1 MQHCGKEGGRMRR
14 RLTANLGLK
23 ILAFFSA
30 VLMWFVVVNIDD
42 PVTDKTY
49 NGIPVSVINEEVVT
63 TTNRT
68 YQIVDNTQEVM
79 VTVSANRSVLNKIRS
94 EDIVAVADMKELSLG
109 TQIPIEVSIP
119 GYKYEKVYSSPG
131 NLQVKIE
138 DEAKN
143 NFPITPS
150 TIGTVREGYVLGDLK
165 PNPEKV
171 TLRGPKSVIDSISK
185 VVAEANVSGLS
196 ENADIEGR
204 LILYDANNNVIDQ
217 TLLANNLGKDGVSVR
232 VTLHQIRSVPVK
244 PDTSMLTPAEGC
256 KVGSVNVEPREV
268 RVTGEEDDLDKLE
281 EIEIPAEELDIS
293 DLSERTERIIDIS
306 SYLPDGVSLVEEN
319 ARSVVVTIQI
329 EQPGVKYYEVSTSSI
344 TVNNLSEDL
353 ELSYGAVDL
362 EIQVRGPAETLKVF
376 TVAKKVSIDLKNY
389 QTPGIY
395 LVPVA
400 VELPEGC
407 SLVDSEEVEIIL
419 EKITEDEQVE

>member
-1 MQHCGKEGGRMRR
+1 MRR

-49 NGIPVSVINEEVVT
+49 NGIPVSVINEDVVT

-143 NFPITPS
+143 NLPITPS
-150 TIGTVREGYVLGDLK
+150 TIGTVREGY
-165 PNPEKV
+165 
-171 TLRGPKSVIDSISK
+171 
-185 VVAEANVSGLS
+185 
-196 ENADIEGR
+196 
-204 LILYDANNNVIDQ
+204 DA
-217 TLLANNLGKDGVSVR
+217 AR
-232 VTLHQIRSVPVK
+232 PQI
-244 PDTSMLTPAEGC
+244 C
-256 KVGSVNVEPREV
+256 H
-268 RVTGEEDDLDKLE
+268 
-281 EIEIPAEELDIS
+281 
-293 DLSERTERIIDIS
+293 
-306 SYLPDGVSLVEEN
+306 
-319 ARSVVVTIQI
+319 
-329 EQPGVKYYEVSTSSI
+329 
-344 TVNNLSEDL
+344 
-353 ELSYGAVDL
+353 
-362 EIQVRGPAETLKVF
+362 
-376 TVAKKVSIDLKNY
+376 
-389 QTPGIY
+389 
-395 LVPVA
+395 
-400 VELPEGC
+400 
-407 SLVDSEEVEIIL
+407 
-419 EKITEDEQVE
+419 

>member
-1 MQHCGKEGGRMRR
+1 MKR

-23 ILAFFSA
+23 VLAFFSA
-30 VLMWFVVVNIDD
+30 VLMWFLVVNIDD
-42 PVTDKTY
+42 PVTEKTY
-49 NGIPVSVINEEVVT
+49 TGIPVSVINEEVVT

-68 YQIVDNTQEVM
+68 YQIVDNTQEVT
-79 VTVSANRSVLNKIRS
+79 VTVSANRSVLNKIRA
-94 EDIVAVADMKELSLG
+94 EDIVAIADMKELSLG
-109 TQIPIEVSIP
+109 TQIPIDVSIP
-119 GYKYEKVYSSPG
+119 GYKYEKVFSSPG

-143 NFPITPS
+143 NFPITPA
-150 TIGTVREGYVLGDLK
+150 TIGTVREGYVLGEIK

-171 TLRGPKSVIDSISK
+171 TLRGPKSVIDSISR

-196 ENADIEGR
+196 ENSDIEGR

-232 VTLHQIRSVPVK
+232 VTLHQIRSVSVK
-244 PDTSMLTPAEGC
+244 PDTSMITAAAGC
-256 KVGSVNVEPREV
+256 KVSAVNIEPREV
-268 RVTGEEDDLDKLE
+268 RVTGKEEDLDKLDA
-281 EIEIPAEELDIS
+281 IEIPAEDLTIS

-306 SYLPDGVSLVEEN
+306 PYLPDGVSLVEEN
-319 ARSVVVTIQI
+319 ASSVVMTILI
-329 EQPGVKYYEVSTSSI
+329 EQPGVKNYEVSTSSI
-344 TVNNLSEDL
+344 TVNNLAENL

-362 EIQVRGPAETLKVF
+362 EIQVKGPAEVLKVF

-400 VELPEGC
+400 VELPDGC
-407 SLVDSEEVEIIL
+407 TLLDTEEVEIIL
-419 EKITEDEQVE
+419 EKKTEDDQEE

>member
-1 MQHCGKEGGRMRR
+1 MRR

-23 ILAFFSA
+23 VLAFFSA
-30 VLMWFVVVNIDD
+30 VFMWLVVVNIDD
-42 PVTDKTY
+42 PVTEKTY
-49 NGIPVSVINEEVVT
+49 TGIPVSVINEEVVT

-68 YQIVDNTQEVM
+68 YHIVDNTQEVM

-94 EDIVAVADMKELSLG
+94 EDIIAVADMKELSLG

-119 GYKYEKVYSSPG
+119 RYKYEKVYTSPV

-171 TLRGPKSVIDSISK
+171 TLRGPKSVIDSISR

-204 LILYDANNNVIDQ
+204 LILYDVNNNVIDQ

-244 PDTSMLTPAEGC
+244 PDSSMITAATGC
-256 KVGSVNVEPREV
+256 KVSNVMVEPKEV
-268 RVTGEEDDLDKLE
+268 RVTGEEEDLDKLD
-281 EIEIPAEELDIS
+281 EIEIPAEDLAIS
-293 DLSERTERIIDIS
+293 DLTERTERMVDIS
-306 SYLPDGVSLVEEN
+306 SYLPEGVTLVDEN
-319 ARSVVVTIQI
+319 AGSVVVTILI
-329 EQPGVKYYEVSTSSI
+329 EQPGVKNYEVSTSSI
-344 TVNNLSEDL
+344 TVNNLAEDL
-353 ELSYGAVDL
+353 ELSYGSVDL
-362 EIQVRGPAETLKVF
+362 EIQIRGPEEILKVF
-376 TVAKKVSIDLKNY
+376 TVAKRVSIDLKIY
-389 QTPGIY
+389 QSPGTY
-395 LVPVA
+395 LVPVT
-400 VELPEGC
+400 VELPDGC
-407 SLVDSEEVEIIL
+407 TLVDSDEVEIIL
-419 EKITEDEQVE
+419 EKKTEYDQEE

>member
-1 MQHCGKEGGRMRR
+1 MKR

-23 ILAFFSA
+23 VLAFFSA
-30 VLMWFVVVNIDD
+30 VLMWFLVVNIDD
-42 PVTDKTY
+42 PVTEKTY
-49 NGIPVSVINEEVVT
+49 TGIPVSVINEEVVT

-68 YQIVDNTQEVM
+68 YQIVDNTQEVT
-79 VTVSANRSVLNKIRS
+79 VTVSANRSVLNKIRA
-94 EDIVAVADMKELSLG
+94 EDIVAIADMKELSLG
-109 TQIPIEVSIP
+109 TQIPIDVSIP
-119 GYKYEKVYSSPG
+119 GYKYEKVFSSPG

-143 NFPITPS
+143 NFPITPA
-150 TIGTVREGYVLGDLK
+150 TIGTVREGYVLGEIK

-171 TLRGPKSVIDSISK
+171 TLRGPKSVIDSISR

-196 ENADIEGR
+196 ENSDIEGR

-244 PDTSMLTPAEGC
+244 PDTSMITAAAGC
-256 KVGSVNVEPREV
+256 KVSAVNIEPREV
-268 RVTGEEDDLDKLE
+268 RVTGKKEDLDKLDA
-281 EIEIPAEELDIS
+281 IEIPAEDLTIS
-293 DLSERTERIIDIS
+293 DLSERTERIVDIS

-319 ARSVVVTIQI
+319 ASSVVMTILI
-329 EQPGVKYYEVSTSSI
+329 EQPGVKNYEVSTSSI
-344 TVNNLSEDL
+344 TVNNLAENL

-362 EIQVRGPAETLKVF
+362 EIQVKGPAEVLKVF

-400 VELPEGC
+400 VELPDGC
-407 SLVDSEEVEIIL
+407 TLLDTEEVEIIL
-419 EKITEDEQVE
+419 EKKTEDDQEE

>member
-1 MQHCGKEGGRMRR
+1 MRR

-23 ILAFFSA
+23 VLAFFSA
-30 VLMWFVVVNIDD
+30 VFMWLVVVNIDD
-42 PVTDKTY
+42 PVTEKTY
-49 NGIPVSVINEEVVT
+49 TGIPVSVINEEVVT

-94 EDIVAVADMKELSLG
+94 EDIIAVADMKELSLG

-119 GYKYEKVYSSPG
+119 RYKYEKVYTSPV

-171 TLRGPKSVIDSISK
+171 TLRGPKSVIDSISR

-204 LILYDANNNVIDQ
+204 LILYDVNNNVIDQ

-244 PDTSMLTPAEGC
+244 PDSSMITAATGC
-256 KVGSVNVEPREV
+256 KVSNVMVEPKEV
-268 RVTGEEDDLDKLE
+268 RVTGEEEDLDKLD
-281 EIEIPAEELDIS
+281 EIEIPAEDLAIS
-293 DLSERTERIIDIS
+293 DLTERTERMVDIS
-306 SYLPDGVSLVEEN
+306 SYLPEGVTLVDEN
-319 ARSVVVTIQI
+319 AGSVVVTILI
-329 EQPGVKYYEVSTSSI
+329 EQPGVKNYEVSTSSI
-344 TVNNLSEDL
+344 TVNNLAEDL
-353 ELSYGAVDL
+353 ELSYGSVDL
-362 EIQVRGPAETLKVF
+362 EIQIRGPEEILKVF
-376 TVAKKVSIDLKNY
+376 TVAKRVSIDLKIY
-389 QTPGIY
+389 QSPGTY
-395 LVPVA
+395 LVPVT
-400 VELPEGC
+400 VELPDGC
-407 SLVDSEEVEIIL
+407 TLVDSDEVEIIL
-419 EKITEDEQVE
+419 EKKAEYDQEE

>member
-1 MQHCGKEGGRMRR
+1 MRR

-23 ILAFFSA
+23 VLAFFSA
-30 VLMWFVVVNIDD
+30 VFMWLVVVNIDD
-42 PVTDKTY
+42 PVTEKTY
-49 NGIPVSVINEEVVT
+49 TGIPVSVINEEVVT

-94 EDIVAVADMKELSLG
+94 EDIIAVADMKELSLG

-119 GYKYEKVYSSPG
+119 RYKYEKVYTSPV

-171 TLRGPKSVIDSISK
+171 TLRGPKSVIDSISR

-204 LILYDANNNVIDQ
+204 LILYDVNNNVIDQ

-244 PDTSMLTPAEGC
+244 PDSSMITAATGC
-256 KVGSVNVEPREV
+256 KVSNVMVEPKEV
-268 RVTGEEDDLDKLE
+268 RVTGEEEDLDKLD
-281 EIEIPAEELDIS
+281 EIEIPAEDLAIS
-293 DLSERTERIIDIS
+293 DLTERTERMVDIS
-306 SYLPDGVSLVEEN
+306 SYLPEGVTLVDEN
-319 ARSVVVTIQI
+319 AGSVVVTILI
-329 EQPGVKYYEVSTSSI
+329 EQPGVKNYEVSTSSI
-344 TVNNLSEDL
+344 TVNNLAEDL
-353 ELSYGAVDL
+353 ELSYGSVDL
-362 EIQVRGPAETLKVF
+362 EIQIRGPEEILKVF
-376 TVAKKVSIDLKNY
+376 TVAKRVSIDLKIY
-389 QTPGIY
+389 QSPGTY
-395 LVPVA
+395 LVPVT
-400 VELPEGC
+400 VELPDGC
-407 SLVDSEEVEIIL
+407 TLVDSDEVEIIL
-419 EKITEDEQVE
+419 EYDQEE

>member
-1 MQHCGKEGGRMRR
+1 MQRCGKEGGRMKR

-23 ILAFFSA
+23 VLAFFSA
-30 VLMWFVVVNIDD
+30 VLMWFLVVNIDD
-42 PVTDKTY
+42 PVTEKTY
-49 NGIPVSVINEEVVT
+49 TGIPVSVINEEVVT

-68 YQIVDNTQEVM
+68 YQIVDNTQEVT
-79 VTVSANRSVLNKIRS
+79 VTVSANRSVLNKIRA
-94 EDIVAVADMKELSLG
+94 EDIVAIADMKELSLG
-109 TQIPIEVSIP
+109 TQIPIDVSIP
-119 GYKYEKVYSSPG
+119 GYKYEKVFSSPG

-143 NFPITPS
+143 NFPITPA
-150 TIGTVREGYVLGDLK
+150 TIGTVREGYVLGEIK

-171 TLRGPKSVIDSISK
+171 TLRGPKSVIDSISR

-196 ENADIEGR
+196 ENSDIEGR

-244 PDTSMLTPAEGC
+244 PDTSMITAAAGC
-256 KVGSVNVEPREV
+256 KVSAVNIEPREV
-268 RVTGEEDDLDKLE
+268 RVTGKKEDLDKLDA
-281 EIEIPAEELDIS
+281 IEIPAEDLTIS
-293 DLSERTERIIDIS
+293 DLSERTERIVDIS

-319 ARSVVVTIQI
+319 ASSVVMTILI
-329 EQPGVKYYEVSTSSI
+329 EQPGVKNYEVSTSSI
-344 TVNNLSEDL
+344 TVNNLAENL

-362 EIQVRGPAETLKVF
+362 EIQVKGPAEVLKVF

-400 VELPEGC
+400 VELPDGC
-407 SLVDSEEVEIIL
+407 TLLDTEEVEIIL
-419 EKITEDEQVE
+419 EKKTEDDQEE

>member
-1 MQHCGKEGGRMRR
+1 MRR

-23 ILAFFSA
+23 VLAFFSA
-30 VLMWFVVVNIDD
+30 VFMWLVVVNIDD
-42 PVTDKTY
+42 PVTEKTY
-49 NGIPVSVINEEVVT
+49 TGIPVSVINEEVVT

-109 TQIPIEVSIP
+109 SQIPIEVSIP
-119 GYKYEKVYSSPG
+119 KFKYEKVFTSPG

-150 TIGTVREGYVLGDLK
+150 TIGTVREGYVLGELK

-171 TLRGPKSVIDSISK
+171 TLRGPKSVIDSISR

-204 LILYDANNNVIDQ
+204 LILYDVNNNVIDQ

-244 PDTSMLTPAEGC
+244 PDSSMITAATGC
-256 KVGSVNVEPREV
+256 KVSNVMVEPKEV
-268 RVTGEEDDLDKLE
+268 RVTGEEEDLDKLD
-281 EIEIPAEELDIS
+281 EIEIPAEDLTIS
-293 DLSERTERIIDIS
+293 DLTERTERMIDIS
-306 SYLPDGVSLVEEN
+306 FYLPEGVTLVDEN
-319 ARSVVVTIQI
+319 AGSVVVTILI
-329 EQPGVKYYEVSTSSI
+329 EQPGVKNYEVSTSSI
-344 TVNNLSEDL
+344 TVNNLAEDL
-353 ELSYGAVDL
+353 ELSYGSVDL
-362 EIQVRGPAETLKVF
+362 EIQVRGPEEILKAF
-376 TVAKKVSIDLKNY
+376 TVAKRVSIDLKIY
-389 QTPGIY
+389 RSPGTY
-395 LVPVA
+395 LVPVT
-400 VELPEGC
+400 VELPDGC
-407 SLVDSEEVEIIL
+407 TLVDSDEVEIIL
-419 EKITEDEQVE
+419 EKKTEYDQEE

>member
-1 MQHCGKEGGRMRR
+1 MRR

-23 ILAFFSA
+23 VLAFFSA
-30 VLMWFVVVNIDD
+30 VLMWLVVVNIDD
-42 PVTDKTY
+42 PVTEKTY

-79 VTVSANRSVLNKIRS
+79 VTVSANRSVLNKIRA

-119 GYKYEKVYSSPG
+119 GHKYERAFTSPG

-150 TIGTVREGYVLGDLK
+150 TIGTVREGYVLGELK
-165 PNPEKV
+165 ANPEKV
-171 TLRGPKSVIDSISK
+171 ALRGPKSVIDSISR

-232 VTLHQIRSVPVK
+232 VILHQIRSVPVK
-244 PDTSMLTPAEGC
+244 PDTSMISAAVGC
-256 KVGSVNVEPREV
+256 KVGNVTVEPREV
-268 RVTGEEDDLDKLE
+268 RVTGEEEDLDKLDM
-281 EIEIPAEELDIS
+281 IEIPAEDLNIS
-293 DLSERTERIIDIS
+293 NLSERTERMVDIA
-306 SYLPDGVSLVEEN
+306 SYLPDGVTLVEEN
-319 ARSVVVTIQI
+319 ASSVVVTILI
-329 EQPGVKYYEVSTSSI
+329 EQPGVKNYEVSTSSI
-344 TVNNLSEDL
+344 TVNNLADDL

-362 EIQVRGPAETLKVF
+362 EIQVRGPAEILKVF

-389 QTPGIY
+389 QTPGTY

-400 VELPEGC
+400 VELPDGC
-407 SLVDSEEVEIIL
+407 TLVDSEEVEIIL
-419 EKITEDEQVE
+419 EKKTEDDQEE

>member
-1 MQHCGKEGGRMRR
+1 MKR

-23 ILAFFSA
+23 VLAFFSA
-30 VLMWFVVVNIDD
+30 VLMWFLVVNIDD
-42 PVTDKTY
+42 PVTEKTY
-49 NGIPVSVINEEVVT
+49 TGIPVSVINEEVVT

-68 YQIVDNTQEVM
+68 YQIVDNTQEVT
-79 VTVSANRSVLNKIRS
+79 VTVSANRSVLNKIRA
-94 EDIVAVADMKELSLG
+94 EDIVAIADMKELSLG
-109 TQIPIEVSIP
+109 TQIPIDVSIP
-119 GYKYEKVYSSPG
+119 GYKYEKVFSSPG

-143 NFPITPS
+143 NFPITPA
-150 TIGTVREGYVLGDLK
+150 TIGTVREGYVLGEIK
-165 PNPEKV
+165 SNPEKV
-171 TLRGPKSVIDSISK
+171 TLRGPKSVIDSISR

-196 ENADIEGR
+196 ENSDIEGR

-244 PDTSMLTPAEGC
+244 PDTSMITAAAGC
-256 KVGSVNVEPREV
+256 KVSAVNIEPREV
-268 RVTGEEDDLDKLE
+268 RVTGKEEDLDKLDA
-281 EIEIPAEELDIS
+281 IEIPAEDLTIS
-293 DLSERTERIIDIS
+293 DLSERTERIVDIS

-319 ARSVVVTIQI
+319 ASSVVMTILI
-329 EQPGVKYYEVSTSSI
+329 EQPGVKNYEVSTSSI
-344 TVNNLSEDL
+344 TVNNLAENL

-362 EIQVRGPAETLKVF
+362 EIQVKGPAEVLKVF

-400 VELPEGC
+400 VELPDGC
-407 SLVDSEEVEIIL
+407 TLLDTEEVEIIL
-419 EKITEDEQVE
+419 EKKTEDDQEE

>member
-1 MQHCGKEGGRMRR
+1 MRR

-23 ILAFFSA
+23 VLAFFSA
-30 VLMWFVVVNIDD
+30 VLMWLVVVNIDD
-42 PVTDKTY
+42 PVTEKTY
-49 NGIPVSVINEEVVT
+49 TGIPVSVINEEVVT

-68 YQIVDNTQEVM
+68 YQIVDNTQEVV

-119 GYKYEKVYSSPG
+119 GFKYEKVFTSPG

-150 TIGTVREGYVLGDLK
+150 TIGTVREGYVLGELK
-165 PNPEKV
+165 SNPEKV
-171 TLRGPKSVIDSISK
+171 TLRGPKSVIDSISR

-232 VTLHQIRSVPVK
+232 VTLHQIKSVPVK
-244 PDTSMLTPAEGC
+244 LDTSMITAASGC
-256 KVGSVNVEPREV
+256 RISAVNVEPREV
-268 RVTGEEDDLDKLE
+268 RVTGKEEDLNKLD
-281 EIEIPAEELDIS
+281 EIEIPAEDLTIS
-293 DLSERTERIIDIS
+293 NLSERTERMVDVS
-306 SYLPDGVSLVEEN
+306 PYLPDGVTLVEEN
-319 ARSVVVTIQI
+319 ASSVVITILI
-329 EQPGVKYYEVSTSSI
+329 EQPGVKNYEVSTSSI
-344 TVNNLSEDL
+344 TVKNLANDL
-353 ELSYGAVDL
+353 EISYRAVDL
-362 EIQVRGPAETLKVF
+362 EIQVKGPAEILKVF
-376 TVAKKVSIDLKNY
+376 TLAKKVSIDLKEY
-389 QTPGIY
+389 QDAGTY
-395 LVPVA
+395 LVPVV
-400 VELPEGC
+400 VELPDGC
-407 SLVDSEEVEIIL
+407 TLVDREEVEIIL
-419 EKITEDEQVE
+419 EKKTEDDQEE

>member
-1 MQHCGKEGGRMRR
+1 MRR

-23 ILAFFSA
+23 VLAFFSA
-30 VLMWFVVVNIDD
+30 VFMWLVVVNIDD
-42 PVTDKTY
+42 PVTEKTY
-49 NGIPVSVINEEVVT
+49 TGILVSVINEEVVT

-94 EDIVAVADMKELSLG
+94 EDIIAVADMKELSLG

-119 GYKYEKVYSSPG
+119 RYKYEKVYTSPV

-171 TLRGPKSVIDSISK
+171 TLRGPKSVIDSISR

-204 LILYDANNNVIDQ
+204 LILYDVNNNVIDQ

-244 PDTSMLTPAEGC
+244 PDSSMITAATGC
-256 KVGSVNVEPREV
+256 KVSNVMVEPKEV
-268 RVTGEEDDLDKLE
+268 RVTGEEEDLDKLD
-281 EIEIPAEELDIS
+281 EIEIPAEDLAIS
-293 DLSERTERIIDIS
+293 DLTERTERMVDIS
-306 SYLPDGVSLVEEN
+306 SYLPEGVTLVDEN
-319 ARSVVVTIQI
+319 AGSVVVTILI
-329 EQPGVKYYEVSTSSI
+329 EQPGVKNYEVSTSSI
-344 TVNNLSEDL
+344 TVNNLAEDL
-353 ELSYGAVDL
+353 ELSYGSVDL
-362 EIQVRGPAETLKVF
+362 EIQIRGPEEILKVF
-376 TVAKKVSIDLKNY
+376 TVAKRVSIDLKIY
-389 QTPGIY
+389 QSPGTY
-395 LVPVA
+395 LVPVT
-400 VELPEGC
+400 VELPDGC
-407 SLVDSEEVEIIL
+407 TLVDSDEVEIIL
-419 EKITEDEQVE
+419 EKKTEYDQEE

>member
-1 MQHCGKEGGRMRR
+1 MRR

-30 VLMWFVVVNIDD
+30 VLMWLVVVNIDD
-42 PVTDKTY
+42 PVTEKTY
-49 NGIPVSVINEEVVT
+49 TGIPVSVINEEIVT

-68 YQIVDNTQEVM
+68 YQIVDNTQEVV

-119 GYKYEKVYSSPG
+119 GYKYERVFTTPG

-150 TIGTVREGYVLGDLK
+150 TIGTVREGYVLGELK
-165 PNPEKV
+165 SNPEKV
-171 TLRGPKSVIDSISK
+171 TLRGPKSVIDSISR

-196 ENADIEGR
+196 ENSDIEGR

-244 PDTSMLTPAEGC
+244 PDTSMITAAPGC
-256 KVGSVNVEPREV
+256 KVSAVNVEPREV
-268 RVTGEEDDLDKLE
+268 RVTGKEEDLDKLD
-281 EIEIPAEELDIS
+281 EIEIPEEDLTIS
-293 DLSERTERIIDIS
+293 DLSERTERMVDIS
-306 SYLPDGVSLVEEN
+306 PYLPEGVTLVDEN
-319 ARSVVVTIQI
+319 AGSVVITILI
-329 EQPGVKYYEVSTSSI
+329 EQPGVKNYEVSTSSI
-344 TVNNLSEDL
+344 TVKNLADDL
-353 ELSYGAVDL
+353 EISYGAVDL
-362 EIQVRGPAETLKVF
+362 EIQVKGPAEALKVF

-389 QTPGIY
+389 NNPGTY

-400 VELPEGC
+400 VELPDGC
-407 SLVDSEEVEIIL
+407 TLVDSEEVEIIL
-419 EKITEDEQVE
+419 EQKTEDDQVE

>member
-1 MQHCGKEGGRMRR
+1 MRR

-23 ILAFFSA
+23 VLAFFSA
-30 VLMWFVVVNIDD
+30 VFMWLVVVNIDD
-42 PVTDKTY
+42 PVTEKTY
-49 NGIPVSVINEEVVT
+49 TGIPVSVINEEVVT

-94 EDIVAVADMKELSLG
+94 EDIIAVADMKELSLG

-119 GYKYEKVYSSPG
+119 RYKYEKVYTSPV

-171 TLRGPKSVIDSISK
+171 TLRGPKSVIDSISR

-204 LILYDANNNVIDQ
+204 LILYDVNNNVIDQ

-244 PDTSMLTPAEGC
+244 PDSSMITAATGC
-256 KVGSVNVEPREV
+256 KGSNVMVEPKEV
-268 RVTGEEDDLDKLE
+268 RVTGEEEDLDKLD
-281 EIEIPAEELDIS
+281 EIEIPAEDLAIS
-293 DLSERTERIIDIS
+293 DLTERTERMVDIS
-306 SYLPDGVSLVEEN
+306 SYLPEGVTLVDEN
-319 ARSVVVTIQI
+319 AGSVVVTILI
-329 EQPGVKYYEVSTSSI
+329 EQPGVKNYEVSTSSI
-344 TVNNLSEDL
+344 TVNNLAEDL
-353 ELSYGAVDL
+353 ELSYGSVDL
-362 EIQVRGPAETLKVF
+362 EIQIRGPEEILKVF
-376 TVAKKVSIDLKNY
+376 TVAKRVSIDLKIY
-389 QTPGIY
+389 QSPGTY
-395 LVPVA
+395 LVPVT
-400 VELPEGC
+400 VELPDGC
-407 SLVDSEEVEIIL
+407 TLVDSDEVEIIL
-419 EKITEDEQVE
+419 EKKTEYDQEE

>member
-1 MQHCGKEGGRMRR
+1 MRR

-23 ILAFFSA
+23 VLAFFSA
-30 VLMWFVVVNIDD
+30 VFMWLVVVNIDD
-42 PVTDKTY
+42 PVTEKTY
-49 NGIPVSVINEEVVT
+49 TGIPVSVINEEVVT

-94 EDIVAVADMKELSLG
+94 EDIIAVADMKELSLG

-119 GYKYEKVYSSPG
+119 RYKYEKVYTSPV

-171 TLRGPKSVIDSISK
+171 TLRGPKSVIDSISR

-204 LILYDANNNVIDQ
+204 LILYDVNNNVIDQ

-244 PDTSMLTPAEGC
+244 PDSSMITAATGC
-256 KVGSVNVEPREV
+256 KVSNVMVEPKEV
-268 RVTGEEDDLDKLE
+268 RVTGEEEDLDKLD
-281 EIEIPAEELDIS
+281 EIEIPAEDLAIS
-293 DLSERTERIIDIS
+293 DLTERTERMVDIS
-306 SYLPDGVSLVEEN
+306 SYLPEGVTLVDEN
-319 ARSVVVTIQI
+319 AGSVVVTILI
-329 EQPGVKYYEVSTSSI
+329 EQPGVKNYEVSTSSI
-344 TVNNLSEDL
+344 TVNNLAEDL
-353 ELSYGAVDL
+353 ELSYGSVDL
-362 EIQVRGPAETLKVF
+362 EIQIRGPEEILKVF
-376 TVAKKVSIDLKNY
+376 TVAKRVSIDLKIY
-389 QTPGIY
+389 QSPGTY
-395 LVPVA
+395 LVPVT
-400 VELPEGC
+400 VELPDGC
-407 SLVDSEEVEIIL
+407 TLVDSDEVAIIL
-419 EKITEDEQVE
+419 EKKTEYDQEE

>member
-1 MQHCGKEGGRMRR
+1 MRR

-23 ILAFFSA
+23 VLAFFSA
-30 VLMWFVVVNIDD
+30 VFMWLVVVNIDD
-42 PVTDKTY
+42 PVTEKTY
-49 NGIPVSVINEEVVT
+49 TGIPVSVINEEVVT

-94 EDIVAVADMKELSLG
+94 EDIIAVADMKELSLG

-119 GYKYEKVYSSPG
+119 RYKYEKVYTSPV

-171 TLRGPKSVIDSISK
+171 TLRGPKSVIDSISR

-204 LILYDANNNVIDQ
+204 L
-217 TLLANNLGKDGVSVR
+217 K
-232 VTLHQIRSVPVK
+232 
-244 PDTSMLTPAEGC
+244 
-256 KVGSVNVEPREV
+256 
-268 RVTGEEDDLDKLE
+268 
-281 EIEIPAEELDIS
+281 
-293 DLSERTERIIDIS
+293 
-306 SYLPDGVSLVEEN
+306 
-319 ARSVVVTIQI
+319 
-329 EQPGVKYYEVSTSSI
+329 
-344 TVNNLSEDL
+344 
-353 ELSYGAVDL
+353 
-362 EIQVRGPAETLKVF
+362 
-376 TVAKKVSIDLKNY
+376 
-389 QTPGIY
+389 
-395 LVPVA
+395 
-400 VELPEGC
+400 
-407 SLVDSEEVEIIL
+407 
-419 EKITEDEQVE
+419 